1 MNWFEQILQAL
12 DGKMTRPTMYGW
24 FHLMFIGIMVALS
37 VGLGFLA
44 AKKRNEKTF
53 KIVIWVCWAVM
64 FLLEV
69 YKQLNYSFNYEGGST
84 YWDYQ
89 WYAFPYQLCSTPL
102 YVLPIIGCLKE
113 GKVRDALMS
122 FISTFTFFGGL
133 ITFIYPGAVFIS
145 TIGINI
151 QTMVH
156 HGLQIVLGIFCMI
169 YNKDKLNFKYYFKAV
184 YVFLIAIAV
193 ALILNMTIP
202 LATDE
207 TFNMFY
213 VSPKFPCSLVVLD
226 KIYAAVPYIVF
237 LLIYII
243 GFCLAALIIHLVY
256 MLCTGKFKKKK
267 AKTKS

>member
-1 MNWFEQILQAL
+1 MNWFETVLNAL
-12 DGKMTRPTMYGW
+12 DGKMTRPTAYGW
-24 FHLMFIGIMVALS
+24 FHLMFIGIMIALS
-37 VGLGFLA
+37 VGAGFLA
-44 AKKRNEKTF
+44 AKKRNEKCF
-53 KIVIWVCWAVM
+53 KSVIWVAWAIM

-69 YKQLNYSFNYEGGST
+69 YKQLNFSFSLENGQPV
-84 YWDYQ
+84 WDYQ

-122 FISTFTFFGGL
+122 YISTFALFGGL
-133 ITFIYPGAVFIS
+133 ITFIYPGAVFVK

-156 HGLQIVLGIFCMI
+156 HGFQIVTGVFCMV
-169 YNKDKLNFKYYFKAV
+169 YNKDKLNFKYFLKGI
-184 YVFLIAIAV
+184 YVFLIAIGIAM
-193 ALILNMTIP
+193 ILNMTIP

-207 TFNMFY
+207 KFNMFY
-213 VSPKFPCSLVVLD
+213 VSPKFPCELVVLD
-226 KIYAAVPYIVF
+226 KIYAAVPWVVF

-243 GFCLAALIIHLVY
+243 GFTLAAFVIHLFY

-267 AKTKS
+267 QETN